1 MFYKLLDPKK
11 RSSSRLRL
19 GGGAVDLRSVAAKVI
34 IEYRSATTD
43 YDPSTIF
50 LVLPL

>member
-34 IEYRSATTD
+34 IEYRSATTV